1 MSQRHQSRRRRSYG
15 RRQHEVRERRG
26 RRDVWPPDT
35 EPESEHES
43 TDATAASFGDLFAA
57 RFQLAEG
64 T

>member
-26 RRDVWPPDT
+26 RRDVWPPDA
-35 EPESEHES
+35 EPEAETES
-43 TDATAASFGDLFAA
+43 TDSAASLGDLFTA